1 MKNKLELEQLLPDYV
16 FGRLNNEEKIEFEK
30 YVTDYPDLLKEI
42 EDVKSV
48 FNKVEKMD
56 FDKILDLKTRNLSVK
71 INNRLQYQKIKSNN
85 GFLYKYAIPVAFVIA
100 IMIIFVQNFN
110 TKQKNINDE
119 AKFSTKLNSV
129 LNDYDY
135 NNEEAETNT
144 IFRSNEYNKDFSDI
158 DLILEYLNEE
168 NSDFKYEIND
178 LLNYD
183 NFFDNNFDNFTENEF
198 QEFLEDINNVKI

>member
-16 FGRLNNEEKIEFEK
+16 FGRLNSDEKIEFEK
-30 YVTDYPDLLKEI
+30 YVIDYPELLKEI

-56 FDKILDLKTRNLSVK
+56 FDKILDTKTRNLSVK
-71 INNRLQYQKIKSNN
+71 VNNRLQYQKTKSNN
-85 GFLYKYAIPVAFVIA
+85 VFLYKYAIPVAFVIA
-100 IMIIFVQNFN
+100 IMIIFVQSFN
-110 TKQKNINDE
+110 TKQKNINEE
-119 AKFSTKLNSV
+119 AKFSTKLNSI

-135 NNEEAETNT
+135 NNEEAEINT
-144 IFRSNEYNKDFSDI
+144 IIRSNEYNNDFSDI

-183 NFFDNNFDNFTENEF
+183 NFFDNNFDNFTENEL